1 MDKEKGMVR
10 EYREYVLE
18 WWESAFGST
27 EDDTI
32 QELVNETS
40 NENILIK
47 CNLIHKYSTNIHY
60 DLMSY
65 EDFIIPIER
74 EKIINN
80 LLKE

>member
-10 EYREYVLE
+10 EYRDYVIE
-18 WWESAFGST
+18 WWESSLGIHGRSST
-27 EDDTI
+27 IE
-32 QELVNETS
+32 ELKNETS

-47 CNLIHKYSTNIHY
+47 CNIIHEHSTDINY

-65 EDFIIPIER
+65 EDFIPIER
-74 EKIINN
+74 ERILNN